1 MPLLFLSRDLRCLFS
16 PPRGETAPRLS
27 AVAVTRRRRGMRGV
41 TTTAVLAL
49 AAGCF
54 AYPLTSSRQVE
65 QEEQVCGTIP
75 PEKTKW
81 GIQPQASFGGHCCEV
96 CSEGRY
102 ICCPTVDTKTGEPVS
117 ARPDLSSHTP
127 HSLAPLVWP
136 A

>member
-1 MPLLFLSRDLRCLFS
+1 
-16 PPRGETAPRLS
+16 
-27 AVAVTRRRRGMRGV
+27 MRGV